1 MMKPRLQMKQN
12 GFTLVELSVVLVVI
26 GVIIGALSIGKDLQ
40 RNATY
45 QQINSAFIQPWAQAY
60 QTYYER
66 SGVVVGD
73 SATAPTLKVNA
84 DTTER
89 CGTDLFADMDA
100 AGITMP
106 QGRAEGS
113 EDAFVYLDSNGNP
126 QQVTVC
132 FQNVTWSIP
141 GAASGYVT
149 RAKNVMVI
157 KSLTPDLA
165 RFIDNQID
173 GRADARFGL
182 FREDSQAGEVTA
194 ASAEWSVDNRE
205 NIGGTVS
212 NLDEDQVAVVNANY
226 LMNQ

>member
-1 MMKPRLQMKQN
+1 MRYRSQMKKN

-26 GVIIGALSIGKDLQ
+26 GIIVGAVSIGKDLQ

-45 QQINSAFIQPWAQAY
+45 QQISSAFIQSWAQAY

-73 SATAPTLKVNA
+73 NVSAPTLKVNA
-84 DTTER
+84 NTTER
-89 CGTDLFADMDA
+89 CSTNLYASMDA

-113 EDAFVYLDSNGNP
+113 EDAYIYLDSNGNP

-141 GAASGYVT
+141 GATSGYVT

-165 RFIDNQID
+165 RFIDNQVD

-182 FREDSQAGEVTA
+182 FRENTQAALTTTNSV
-194 ASAEWSVDNRE
+194 EWSTDNRVSYS
-205 NIGGTVS
+205 GAPS
-212 NLDEDQVAVVNANY
+212 NLDENQIAVVTAYY

>member
-1 MMKPRLQMKQN
+1 MMKYRTKMQQN

-26 GVIIGALSIGKDLQ
+26 GIIIGAVAIGKDLQ

-45 QQINSAFIQPWAQAY
+45 QQINSAFVQPWAQAY

-66 SGVVVGD
+66 NGIVVGD
-73 SATAPTLKVNA
+73 NATAPTLKVNA
-84 DTTER
+84 NTTER
-89 CGTDLFADMDA
+89 CSADLFSDMDA

-113 EDAFVYLDSNGNP
+113 EDAYAYLDSNGIP

-141 GAASGYVT
+141 GASSGYVT

-165 RFIDNQID
+165 RFIDNQVD

-182 FREDSQAGEVTA
+182 FREDSQQDST
-194 ASAEWSVDNRE
+194 SADSVEWSIN
-205 NIGGTVS
+205 NSG
-212 NLDEDQVAVVNANY
+212 LDELQIAVVNAYY